1 MSVFSVFTLLG
12 GLAFFLYGMNVMSS
26 GLEKMAGGKLEHVLR
41 KMTNNRLL
49 GLVMGAGITI
59 AIQSSSALTVML
71 VGLVNSGLMQFGQTI
86 GVIMGSNIGTTFT
99 AWILSL
105 AGIESDNFFMNLLKP
120 ANFSM
125 IFAIVGILLNT
136 AAKSDKKRS
145 LGNILIGFAVLM
157 CGMTLMGDAM
167 EPLSEMPQF
176 VSILTAFKNP
186 LLCVLI
192 GAAFTGI
199 IQSSAASVGI
209 LQTLALTGGIT
220 YGMAI
225 PIIMGQNIGTC
236 VTAVISSFGV
246 SRNAKKV
253 SVVHLAFNIIGTAIC
268 LIPFLIVN
276 SIINFSFTDKPIS
289 PFMIAIIH
297 SIFNVVTTVILLPFA
312 RQLEKLANLIIKDE
326 NVVDVGPKL
335 DDRLITMPSLAAAS
349 AFDYTV
355 EMAHISFEAFRISA
369 SLVDKFDEKIAKKV
383 KELEET
389 IDIYEDRLG
398 TYMVKL
404 SRESISVADS
414 HQVAKIL
421 HAINDF
427 ERMSDHACNLVKV
440 GREISE
446 KNISFSESAQKE
458 LSVLHDALLEIT
470 ALTERAFCE
479 NDVTLAVKIEPLEQV
494 IDRLIYQIKAH
505 HINRLQQGDCTIQ
518 LGFVLSDLV
527 TNYERVSDH
536 CSNVAAT
543 LIEAEHD
550 SLKTHEYLRNFKS
563 EENEIYKTAYEE
575 YNKRFSI

>member
-125 IFAIVGILLNT
+125 IFAIVGILLST

-145 LGNILIGFAVLM
+145 LGSILIGFAVLM

-192 GAAFTGI
+192 GAVFTGI

-236 VTAVISSFGV
+236 VTAIISSFGV

-268 LIPFLIVN
+268 LIPFLIAD

-297 SIFNVVTTVILLPFA
+297 SIFNVVATVVLLPFA
-312 RQLEKLANLIIKDE
+312 RQLEKLANIIIKDE
-326 NVVDVGPKL
+326 EVVDVGPKL

-355 EMAHISFEAFRISA
+355 EMAHISFEAFRTSA
-369 SLVDKFDEKIAKKV
+369 SLIEKFDEKTADKI
-383 KELEET
+383 KELEELV
-389 IDIYEDRLG
+389 DIYEDRLG

-494 IDRLIYQIKAH
+494 IDRLIYQIKTH

>member
-1 MSVFSVFTLLG
+1 MSIFSVFTLLG

-125 IFAIVGILLNT
+125 IFAIVGILLST

-145 LGNILIGFAVLM
+145 LGSILIGFAVLM

-192 GAAFTGI
+192 GAVFTGI

-209 LQTLALTGGIT
+209 LQTLTLTGGIT

-236 VTAVISSFGV
+236 VTAIISSFGV

-268 LIPFLIVN
+268 LIPFLIAD

-297 SIFNVVTTVILLPFA
+297 SIFNVVATVVLLPFA

-326 NVVDVGPKL
+326 EVVDVGPKL

-355 EMAHISFEAFRISA
+355 EMAHISFEAFRTSA
-369 SLVDKFDEKIAKKV
+369 SLIEKFDEKTADKI
-383 KELEET
+383 KELEELV
-389 IDIYEDRLG
+389 DIYEDRLG

-494 IDRLIYQIKAH
+494 IDRLIYQIKTH

-518 LGFVLSDLV
+518 LGFVLSDLI